1 MSDAIEG
8 TGILIHM
15 GDGAS
20 PEVFTPVAEI
30 VNLKPPAKSRNKID
44 VSNHNEKREANIL
57 GMLRQSDVT
66 GLCNFI
72 PNDATHE
79 QIQDDIDNNT
89 KRNWRITLP
98 PDGLPHY
105 TFPGRVRLFELQE
118 VTPDSALQ
126 FAFEITIDGDIV
138 PVTS

>member
-1 MSDAIEG
+1 MSDAIAG
-8 TGILIHM
+8 TGIMLHI

-20 PEVFTPVAEI
+20 PEVFTPVAEL
-30 VNLKPPAKSRNKID
+30 VSLKPSAKSRNKIE
-44 VSNHNEKREANIL
+44 VSNHNEKRESNIL

-66 GLCNFI
+66 GTCNLV
-72 PNDATHE
+72 PSDATHE
-79 QIQDDIDNNT
+79 SIQDDIDNNV

-105 TFPGRVRLFELQE
+105 TFPARVQLFEFQE

-126 FAFEITIDGDIV
+126 FAFALTIDGDITV
-138 PVTS
+138 INT